1 MAEIDYD
8 RRRLLKQGVVLGWAL
23 LFEVES
29 IASAGAVGARL
40 PQAARPK
47 TPSHFTYSCY
57 SEGAEIEL
65 VGHGV
70 FTTPFRGFLAVD
82 AASYDPNQGCQMR
95 VRDFY
100 ATANGRRTGR
110 IVFVEDDDR
119 PSHPSTL
126 TPHSQF
132 QPFPARNDYRV
143 NLVADMRH
151 LAPRKT
157 LRSQGPFTLTADV
170 DRYPPE
176 EQHYQLAEAVAFEDE
191 DDPGPPVVVV
201 RSFPAWLRFVEPQPP
216 AALPSPAGSGEKL
229 PN

>member
-1 MAEIDYD
+1 MAEINFN
-8 RRRLLKQGVVLGWAL
+8 RRTLFKRSLVLGSAL
-23 LFEVES
+23 LLELES
-29 IASAGAVGARL
+29 IPSAFAVAADQS
-40 PQAARPK
+40 QAAGPK
-47 TPSHFTYSCY
+47 KPSHFTYSCY
-57 SEGAEIEL
+57 SDGAEIEL
-65 VGHGV
+65 VGRGA

-82 AASYDPNQGCQMR
+82 AASYDPAQGCQMW

-110 IVFVEDDDR
+110 IVLVEDDDR

-126 TPHSQF
+126 TPHSKT

-151 LAPRKT
+151 LAPRTT
-157 LRSQGPFTLTADV
+157 LRSQGPFTLMADV
-170 DRYPPE
+170 ERYPPE

-191 DDPGPPVVVV
+191 DNPGPPVVVV

-216 AALPSPAGSGEKL
+216 SPPSSAGIG
-229 PN
+229 